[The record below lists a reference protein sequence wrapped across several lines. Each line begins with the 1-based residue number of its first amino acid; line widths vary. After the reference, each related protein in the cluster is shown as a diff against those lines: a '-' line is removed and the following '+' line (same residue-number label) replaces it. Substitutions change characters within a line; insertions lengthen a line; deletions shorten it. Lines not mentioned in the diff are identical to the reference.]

1 MPKVPTKASSSKRA
15 APPTSKNT
23 GGRLVMPNRDSESP
37 GPAKEHRRSRSG
49 CFTCRLRR
57 KKCDEE
63 RPTCQTC
70 HKLGLRCDY
79 KTPSW
84 WSTTEQR
91 KRQNDRVKTRI
102 RQTKIMEKEGSLKE
116 YMDRMLATCQRTP
129 ASTGN
134 PEAGNSLYAPES
146 ATNTG
151 APNPYASSYAEPYV
165 EPYRE
170 QFFEPYSAPYVEP
183 YIQPYTDPYA
193 DTIPTPVSATST
205 SSMTSFIP
213 PPLSITPFNFTSQPD
228 DTIPTPVSATS
239 TSSMTSFIPPQLS
252 ITPFSFEAKA
262 DDTIPTPVS
271 ATSTSSMTSFI
282 PPSVTPFNF
291 ESNTDNDVWPTS
303 VPIAGPSYS
312 NDAPFEQVEETN
324 QNDQFNQV
332 NQVTHVSQVNQIS
345 QINPMGPVVPPIMQ
359 QQQMTAPVVTTNGW
373 FNHTTAATV
382 TAPQPAPNMLFPS
395 QTQTL
400 PRQQRMNQMNP
411 YAQGYGR
418 PQPPPLSSQLQSM
431 IPIDESDRP
440 LLNHFVDNVIP
451 VVFPMSS
458 VLDKGPGRFRE
469 ILNSVKTNKSY
480 MHCCLSV
487 SAIHLKTSMGMAD
500 EMDYDIMKHRYEAIC
515 QLTKAH
521 SRAESNKAEA
531 LNATLAMIIYNCS
544 VGTSED
550 YLHDI
555 PWHAHFRGV
564 SDLVK
569 TLHCAPS
576 RLNVSLIAWID
587 ILGATMLG
595 SAPHFAHTYLRKH
608 LRGVSSGLQTLT
620 GCDDR
625 IMYLIS
631 EIACLEYQKKAKPL
645 DNASLNNHINAL
657 ISQLDWTEPL
667 ETLLYP
673 PFTPNGAIIPDMLV
687 KIVTTLFRTAARI
700 YLLSLSNTFDP
711 YNTTV
716 MDLVSSIV
724 DTLKHLPAGIHGF
737 DRALVWPLFMAG
749 AHAVPSSQ
757 FRKVMA
763 ERVTAL
769 GYLGD
774 FGSFGR
780 MYRVLKAIWRVADSA
795 PTSPSSSLDAADHG
809 DSFNYDLT
817 QAIADPESISTEK
830 IPHWREVMRRN
841 KWDYLLM

>member
-1 MPKVPTKASSSKRA
+1 MPESSNRASSSKSG
-15 APPTSKNT
+15 APPASKDA
-23 GGRLVMPNRDSESP
+23 GRLVLPDRETKRR
-37 GPAKEHRRSRSG
+37 GVVKEHRRSRSG

-70 HKLGLRCDY
+70 SKLGLRCDY
-79 KTPSW
+79 KTPQW
-84 WSTTEQR
+84 WSTTDQR
-91 KRQNDRVKTRI
+91 NRQRDRVKNRI
-102 RQTKIMEKEGSLKE
+102 RQTKVMEKEGSLQD
-116 YMDRMLATCQRTP
+116 YMDRVLALCRESPLVTSTP
-129 ASTGN
+129 
-134 PEAGNSLYAPES
+134 EMGNSLYAPES
-146 ATNTG
+146 STNTG
-151 APNPYASSYAEPYV
+151 ARNPYASSYTEPYV
-165 EPYRE
+165 EPYS
-170 QFFEPYSAPYVEP
+170 EPYVEPYNAPYVEP
-183 YIQPYTDPYA
+183 YVQSYTNPYT

-213 PPLSITPFNFTSQPD
+213 PPLSITPFNFTSKSD
-228 DTIPTPVSATS
+228 DTILTPVSATS
-239 TSSMTSFIPPQLS
+239 TSSMTSFIPPSLS
-252 ITPFSFEAKA
+252 ITPFNFETKP

-271 ATSTSSMTSFI
+271 ASSTSSMTSFI

-291 ESNTDNDVWPTS
+291 EANTDNDMWPTS
-303 VPIAGPSYS
+303 VPIPGPSYS
-312 NDAPFEQVEETN
+312 DDAPFEQVDET
-324 QNDQFNQV
+324 DQFEQ
-332 NQVTHVSQVNQIS
+332 VSQVNQVNRVNQIS
-345 QINPMGPVVPPIMQ
+345 PMGPPIPPMMQ
-359 QQQMTAPVVTTNGW
+359 PPMATPAVTSNEW
-373 FNHTTAATV
+373 FNPTTTATV
-382 TAPQPAPNMLFPS
+382 TAPPPAPSMLFPS
-395 QTQTL
+395 QTQML
-400 PRQQRMNQMNP
+400 LRQQRMNQMNP
-411 YAQGYGR
+411 YAQGYGH
-418 PQPPPLSSQLQSM
+418 QNPPPLSSQLESM
-431 IPIDESDRP
+431 IPINESDRP

-451 VVFPMSS
+451 IVFPMSEA
-458 VLDKGPGRFRE
+458 LERGPGRFRE

-500 EMDYDIMKHRYEAIC
+500 EMDYDIVKHRYEAIC

-521 SRAESNKAEA
+521 GRANSNKAEA

-550 YLHDI
+550 YLPDI

-564 SDLVK
+564 SNLVK

-595 SAPHFAHTYLRKH
+595 GAPHFAHTYLRKH
-608 LRGVSSGLQTLT
+608 LRGISSGLQTLM

-645 DNASLNNHINAL
+645 DDVSLTNHINAL
-657 ISQLDWTEPL
+657 TSQLDWTEPL

-673 PFTPNGAIIPDMLV
+673 PFTPTGAIIPDMLV

-700 YLLSLSNTFDP
+700 YLLSLSPTFDP
-711 YNTTV
+711 YDATV
-716 MDLVSSIV
+716 MDLVASIV
-724 DTLKHLPAGIHGF
+724 DTLKHIPAGMHGF

-757 FRKVMA
+757 FRKIMA

-780 MYRVLKAIWRVADSA
+780 MYRVLKAVWRVADSA
-795 PTSPSSSLDAADHG
+795 PTSPTSSLDVVDHG
-809 DSFNYDLT
+809 DAFNLELT
-817 QAIADPESISTEK
+817 QAVADPDSISSQT
-830 IPHWREVMRRN
+830 IPHWRDVMRQN